1 MSTLIVE
8 NLKGPTTGAN
18 ANKIIVPSGQTL
30 QAAGHVIQVKDVT
43 TTTKTRVDTAAWHAA
58 GGLSLNIT
66 PKFATSKILV
76 SYFLSVRTYRS
87 GSHDSQSRFGI
98 SRDGGTTILMPTQ
111 TRSYDYGGSGIIVNN
126 GLAKSFLDSPNTTS
140 QITYQVYFYH
150 ATGSNTEINT
160 YGNNNPPSDESSIVL
175 MEIAQ

>member
-1 MSTLIVE
+1 MGKSHDLAT
-8 NLKGPTTGAN
+8 A
-18 ANKIIVPSGQTL
+18 
-30 QAAGHVIQVKDVT
+30 AAGFTFSGTLNASSGLTTPAGHIIQVKDVT
-43 TTTKTRVDTAAWHAA
+43 STTKLTTSSASWSAA
-58 GGLSLNIT
+58 GDLTLSIT

-76 SYFLSVRTYRS
+76 SYFLSTRTYRS

-98 SRDGGTTILMPTQ
+98 SRDGGTTILIGTQ

>member
-1 MSTLIVE
+1 MSI
-8 NLKGPTTGAN
+8 LKVDTISEKT
-18 ANKIIVPSGQTL
+18 SGNGVHIS
-30 QAAGHVIQVKDVT
+30 GHVVQVKDVT
-43 TTTKTRVDTAAWHAA
+43 STTRLTTSSASWSAA

-76 SYFLSVRTYRS
+76 SYFLSTRTYRS
-87 GSHDSQSRFGI
+87 GSNDSQSRFGI

-111 TRSYDYGGSGIIVNN
+111 TRSYDYGGNGIIVNN

-150 ATGSNTEINT
+150 LEGSNTEINT
-160 YGNNNPPSDESSIVL
+160 YGGNTPPTDESSIVL
-175 MEIAQ
+175 MEIAG